1 MDNLQPIVIKHRY
14 TGEVLYGGR
23 HKLISEAVAAALRSD
38 ASLSGADLT
47 GANLYEADLSGADLS
62 GANLTGAN
70 LTETS
75 LIRAS
80 LSGADLSGA
89 DLIRTDLTGANLSGA
104 NLYEADLAGAY
115 LSEIKKDLFDVLSH
129 ARNEAGFLLAEL
141 EAGRI
146 NGTMYDSACCCLVGT
161 IAKCRGCHY
170 TKLDG
175 IQPDSHRPIERW
187 FYAIYPG
194 DTPENSQIA
203 KITAGWI
210 REFLEAA
217 NV

>member
-38 ASLSGADLT
+38 ANLT
-47 GANLYEADLSGADLS
+47 GANLYEADLS
-62 GANLTGAN
+62 
-70 LTETS
+70 
-75 LIRAS
+75 
-80 LSGADLSGA
+80 
-89 DLIRTDLTGANLSGA
+89 
-104 NLYEADLAGAY
+104 GAY

-141 EAGRI
+141 DAGRI